1 MSLCK
6 LLIEFE
12 IYSVFKMSLIMKNS
26 RLFKSFYADFT
37 LKFQD
42 NYLIN
47 LGVPI
52 ETSLHQDLFDI

>member
-42 NYLIN
+42 KYLIN
-47 LGVPI
+47 LGAPI
-52 ETSLHQDLFDI
+52 ETS